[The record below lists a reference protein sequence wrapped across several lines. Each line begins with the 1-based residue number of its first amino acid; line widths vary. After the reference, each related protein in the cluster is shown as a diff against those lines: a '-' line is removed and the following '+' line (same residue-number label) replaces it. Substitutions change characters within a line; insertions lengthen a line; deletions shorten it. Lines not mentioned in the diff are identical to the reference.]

1 MGRRV
6 RRFLLSGSVAITVSL
21 IAIFFYTSA
30 SIAQTVPFLQRLG
43 DYAVHL
49 NILAN
54 AHSIGFINAPSYD
67 EPNPNLALIDIDDS
81 SMQGNA
87 GIGLP
92 AFPYPRA
99 IYGTLL
105 SRLAKAGVKVVAFD
119 INFLED
125 KPGDHA
131 FAAGLR
137 KTNTALAF
145 QITTSSTGNLGILP
159 VVPTLAR
166 AATALGYST
175 VDAPGGFVIGQP
187 PAIVATGP
195 HGAQRRYNSVAVA
208 ATQLFIG
215 HQIPISKLP
224 TIDGRL
230 ILLPPHIEAR
240 QALTE
245 RAGSQKLSTDFAGG
259 GRLTFVDALT
269 IPIDQLR
276 IFAKGRLLFIGSTAQ
291 ANGDRVTTPIGI
303 IGGVY
308 VNLRFVDQLLTD
320 TYVHPVAPAV
330 DILLMLLLPLL
341 AAVIVATLRPIV
353 AILVTLG
360 LLLAFVELNAALF
373 VYKLVWLDLI
383 HTGGAT
389 AVASSA
395 LIAVRVVRE
404 GAERRQVTNLFG
416 MHVSP
421 EVVQEILK
429 SDDRENSLALT
440 GKRVKATVFYSDIR
454 GFTAMS
460 ETMTPEAI
468 YGQLNEYFEEM
479 CTLIF
484 EHGGY
489 VDKFIGDCV
498 MAVFSAPFQ
507 TPDDALKAVRSAVA
521 QQSRIDD
528 LVHRW
533 KETDKQIFT
542 VGMGINTG
550 ELVMGNLGSSSRMNY
565 TVIGDTVNTAAR
577 LYNVA
582 KGGQIIISQAT
593 YDEVKDHVEVE
604 ELEPVSVKG
613 KIEPIRIYQVLAM
626 KDTQSDS

>member
-1 MGRRV
+1 MSRRV
-6 RRFLLSGSVAITVSL
+6 RQFLLSGSVAVTVSI
-21 IAIFFYTSA
+21 IAILFYALPS
-30 SIAQTVPFLQRLG
+30 VGRNLPFLQRLG
-43 DYAVHL
+43 DYAIHL

-54 AHSIGFINAPSYD
+54 PSTLGLVNAPSYD

-81 SMQGNA
+81 SIGNTAA
-87 GIGLP
+87 GLTAWP
-92 AFPYPRA
+92 FPRA
-99 IYGTLL
+99 VYGKLL
-105 SRLAKAGVKVVAFD
+105 TRLAKANVKVVAFD
-119 INFLED
+119 VNFLED
-125 KPGDHA
+125 NVGDDV
-131 FAAGLR
+131 FADGLR
-137 KTNTALAF
+137 KVNAALAF

-159 VVPTLAR
+159 VVPTLAH
-166 AATALGYST
+166 AAKAVGYST
-175 VDAPGGFVIGQP
+175 VDTPGGFVIGQP
-187 PAIVATGP
+187 PAITAR
-195 HGAQRRYNSVAVA
+195 GANGVSKRYNSIAVA

-215 HQIPISKLP
+215 HAIPIRQLP
-224 TIDGRL
+224 TVDGRF
-230 ILLPPHIEAR
+230 ILLPPHVEAR
-240 QALTE
+240 QAISE

-259 GRLTFVDALT
+259 GRLSFADAMT

-276 IFAKGRLLFIGSTAQ
+276 IFAKNRLIFIGSTAQ
-291 ANGDRVTTPIGI
+291 AQGDRVSTPIGI

-308 VNLRFVDQLLTD
+308 VNLRLVDQLLTN
-320 TYVHPVAPAV
+320 TFVHPAPPVV
-330 DILLMLLLPLL
+330 DIALMILLPLL
-341 AAVIVATLRPIV
+341 TALIIVTVRPLVAVLATLGI
-353 AILVTLG
+353 
-360 LLLAFVELNAALF
+360 LLAFIEINAALF
-373 VYKLVWLDLI
+373 VYKLIWLDLM
-383 HTGGAT
+383 HTAGAI
-389 AVASSA
+389 AMSSAA

-421 EVVQEILK
+421 AVVQEILK
-429 SDDRENSLALT
+429 SEDPESSLALT

-460 ETMTPEAI
+460 ETMSPEAI

-479 CTLIF
+479 CQLIF
-484 EHGGY
+484 DHGGY

-498 MAVFSAPFQ
+498 MAVFSAPYQ

-528 LVHRW
+528 LVERW
-533 KETDKQIFT
+533 KETDKKIFT

-582 KGGQIIISQAT
+582 KGGQIIISQST
-593 YDEVKDHVEVE
+593 YDEVKDFVEVE

-613 KIEPIRIYQVLAM
+613 KVEPIRIYQVLAM
-626 KDTQSDS
+626 KDSSSQT